1 MAKQKGTHRFTG
13 KMGATIGYK
22 LKDEFI
28 ERENGSK
35 EGKAFKKDP
44 RRWRTMHYAGLF
56 AQASQTVKFIYRA
69 LPEDQ
74 QQHGVYGKLS
84 GMAFTMIKTGKTVEE
99 VKEVLTKQYVEDKK
113 PLVEEV
119 VAASSTQSGTSSS
132 GDSAKKEAVDTGT
145 SSRQPAPSA
154 FPQNRDRPCEGETGR
169 TNSFNPER
177 DLYVMATVTMPGFYS
192 TVCR

>member
-44 RRWRTMHYAGLF
+44 LRWRTMYYAGLF
-56 AQASQTVKFIYRA
+56 VQASQTVKFIYRA

-84 GMAFTMIKTGKTVEE
+84 GMAFTMIKAGKTVEE
-99 VKEVLTKQYVEDKK
+99 VKEVLTKQYVEDKR
-113 PLVEEV
+113 PLVEEKQEEEAAKTTGT
-119 VAASSTQSGTSSS
+119 AASGAGAGT
-132 GDSAKKEAVDTGT
+132 A
-145 SSRQPAPSA
+145 PAPLPVLENQVQSYVIA
-154 FPQNRDRPCEGETGR
+154 R
-169 TNSFNPER
+169 TAMPVF
-177 DLYVMATVTMPGFYS
+177 YTTVSG
-192 TVCR
+192 